1 MQLSDPTL
9 SVLRSQ
15 LDAFA
20 ARLESLE
27 AEKAKKE
34 AEARFLNSTM
44 EEFRV
49 DIKDTRS
56 ALTGVFEH
64 MHVLETVA
72 LEVSLVT
79 PLISFMLTHT
89 FVS

>member
-1 MQLSDPTL
+1 MSRQLEHDMQLSDPSL
-9 SVLRSQ
+9 SGLRSS

-20 ARLESLE
+20 TRLESLE

-34 AEARFLNSTM
+34 AEAKLMNTTM

-49 DIKDTRS
+49 SIKDTRS

-72 LEVSLVT
+72 LEVSLV
-79 PLISFMLTHT
+79 PP
-89 FVS
+89 